1 MKKKSFLYFGAGL
14 VLVLILNLLAQ
25 ELVWRIDLTEDQRY
39 TISEASVNLLE
50 SLEEEVLVK
59 VYLEGE
65 DFPADFKRLKN
76 SVKELLEEFQ
86 LYAGKNIKFRF
97 IDPLAIEDAGRRD
110 SLLKE
115 LDQKGIRPTN
125 VFVSKEGKRSEKL
138 LFPGA
143 LISYKN
149 RQTSLLL
156 IKGDQRASKNSSAEI
171 INQSIEN
178 IEYEFA
184 SAIKKLTQ
192 QERKRV
198 GLLIDYTLFD
208 QLELADAWFSLNQY
222 YDMFPVTL
230 RQSPSL
236 DGLDAIIVAKPDTSF
251 REEDK
256 YKIDQFIM
264 KGGKALFFIDALDIR
279 EDSIRTQGITPAI
292 AYEHRLTDLFF
303 RYGVRFNEDF
313 IEDLE
318 CGFVDLII
326 GNLGN
331 VPQMETLPWR
341 PYPIVSNFFPHPA
354 LRNLDHLFFRY
365 VSTLD
370 TVAAPGIRKIPLLTT
385 SPYTKVKPLLEGI
398 SYNDA
403 RQDPSPQE
411 YNQGAKTVAYL
422 LEGAFT
428 SLYKNRI
435 LSSDPRAKDFVEQ
448 GQATKLLIV
457 SDGDF
462 LRNEVNRKTGAYA
475 PMGYDKI
482 TGVSFG
488 NRRFLLNMMDY
499 LLDEQGLILARNKE
513 IKLRPLDKKKLE
525 RDSRSWQLFNLL
537 LPLLLI
543 VVLGLLR
550 YFWRKYRYGRKTA

>member
-1 MKKKSFLYFGAGL
+1 MKKKSFIYFGIG
-14 VLVLILNLLAQ
+14 LVLILAFNLLAQ
-25 ELVWRIDLTEDQRY
+25 ELVWRIDLTEDKRY
-39 TISEASVNLLE
+39 TISEASVDLLE
-50 SLEEEVLVK
+50 SLEEEVLIK

-86 LYAGKNIKFRF
+86 LYGGKNIKFRF
-97 IDPLAIEDAGRRD
+97 IDPLAIENAERRD
-110 SLLKE
+110 TLLKE

-143 LISYKN
+143 LVSYKN

-171 INQSIEN
+171 K
-178 IEYEFA
+178 YEFA
-184 SAIKKLTQ
+184 SAIKKLVQ
-192 QERKRV
+192 QERKKV
-198 GLLIDYTLFD
+198 GLLIDYTLFG
-208 QLELADAWFSLNQY
+208 QMEVADAWFSLNQY

-236 DGLDAIIVAKPDTSF
+236 DGLDAIIVAKPDTAFS
-251 REEDK
+251 EEDK

-318 CGFVDLII
+318 CGFVDLVI

-354 LRNLDHLFFRY
+354 LRNLDHLYFRY

-403 RQDPSPQE
+403 RQDPSPKE

-435 LSSDPRAKDFVEQ
+435 LSGDPRAKDFIAQ
-448 GQATKLLIV
+448 GQETKLLIV

-462 LRNEVNRKTGAYA
+462 LSNEVNRKTGAYA

-482 TGVSFG
+482 TGVTFG

-499 LLDEQGLILARNKE
+499 LLDEQGLIVARNKE
-513 IKLRPLDKKKLE
+513 IKLRPMDKKKLE
-525 RDSRSWQLFNLL
+525 RDTRAWQLFNLL
-537 LPLLLI
+537 LPLTLI
-543 VVLGLLR
+543 VALGLLR
-550 YFWRKYRYGRKTA
+550 YFWRKYRYGRKVA